1 MVKIRVN
8 FKGSKEKATSYVPG
22 KSYKAIYWFFNRN
35 FTGQKGMACYIQS
48 TEKKKMYNRECFID
62 NVIIQNFPDKQKLKE
77 FITLEQPYKKC

>member
-1 MVKIRVN
+1 MN

-22 KSYKAIYWFFNRN
+22 KSIRPSTDFSTETLQARR
-35 FTGQKGMACYIQS
+35 GMACYIQS